1 MLIDLLTLAGLLLG
15 TTICVYG
22 TYDKIKTGRA
32 AFGSSGSLYVDSEK
46 NPLAYKVSVIW
57 GCIFSAVFIGMT
69 FGFLYSRLQ
78 SI

>member
-15 TTICVYG
+15 TTICCYG

-32 AFGSSGSLYVDSEK
+32 AFGNAGSLYVDSEK
-46 NPLAYKVSVIW
+46 NPLAYKVSVFW
-57 GCIFSAVFIGMT
+57 GCVFSAIFIGLT
-69 FGFLYSRLQ
+69 LWFLYSRLQ